1 MEKGQQAG
9 YGNDDNRSCRFPLLE
24 DVIDLSR

>member
-1 MEKGQQAG
+1 MEQGQQAG
-9 YGNDDNRSCRFPLLE
+9 YGNNDGRSYRFPLLE